1 MSEGKHTSVIL
12 DIRHGESVRISDLVR
27 VQLLHKSG
35 NLSRLR
41 VTAPRDMSILID
53 SLDKPEEVV
62 PSMAT

>member
-1 MSEGKHTSVIL
+1 MSEAKHTSVIL
-12 DIRHGESVRISDLVR
+12 DIRQGESVRIADLVR

-41 VTAPRDMSILID
+41 VTAPRNLSILID
-53 SLDKPEEVV
+53 SSDKPDEAV